1 MDRLWAPWRMK
12 YLKEELKQV
21 KHTFGGCIFCRII
34 KDKKDKDNLVVVRG
48 EHCFIVMNLYPYNNG
63 HLLVIPNRHVNDLKS
78 LKIAEKREFFDMLE
92 YAQDLL
98 KDALNPEG
106 FNIGMNLGRA
116 AGAGIPKHL
125 HMHIV
130 PRWLGDMNFMPTVAD
145 TKVMSQSLKELHK
158 QLSDAHTTRLR
169 RI

>member
-1 MDRLWAPWRMK
+1 
-12 YLKEELKQV
+12 
-21 KHTFGGCIFCRII
+21 
-34 KDKKDKDNLVVVRG
+34 VVRG
-48 EHCFIVMNLYPYNNG
+48 EYCFIVMNLYPYNNG
-63 HLLVIPNRHVNDLKS
+63 HLLVIPNRHVNDLKN
-78 LKIAEKREFFDMLE
+78 LKLAEKREFFDMLE
-92 YAQDLL
+92 YAKDLL
-98 KDALNPEG
+98 TDILSPEG

-116 AGAGIPKHL
+116 AGAGIPRHL

-130 PRWLGDMNFMPTVAD
+130 PRWLGDMNFMLSVAD

>member
-1 MDRLWAPWRMK
+1 MK

-34 KDKKDKDNLVVVRG
+34 KEKKDKDNLVVVRG
-48 EHCFIVMNLYPYNNG
+48 EYCFIVMNLYPYNNG
-63 HLLVIPNRHVNDLKS
+63 HLLVIPNRHVNDLKN
-78 LKIAEKREFFDMLE
+78 LKLAEKREFFDMLE
-92 YAQDLL
+92 YAKELL
-98 KDALNPEG
+98 TDVLSPEG
-106 FNIGMNLGRA
+106 FNIGLNLGRA
-116 AGAGIPKHL
+116 AGAGIPRHL

-130 PRWLGDMNFMPTVAD
+130 PRWLGDMNFMLSVAD

>member
-1 MDRLWAPWRMK
+1 
-12 YLKEELKQV
+12 LKNLK
-21 KHTFGGCIFCRII
+21 
-34 KDKKDKDNLVVVRG
+34 L
-48 EHCFIVMNLYPYNNG
+48 
-63 HLLVIPNRHVNDLKS
+63 
-78 LKIAEKREFFDMLE
+78 AEKREFFDMLE
-92 YAQDLL
+92 YAKDLL
-98 KDALNPEG
+98 TDILSPEG

-116 AGAGIPKHL
+116 AGAGIPRHL

-130 PRWLGDMNFMPTVAD
+130 PRWLGDMNFMLSVAD